1 MQCFSQV
8 LPGWLDWLRMGRL
21 GQLHRQS
28 VEGLRERAGRSLD
41 SGEDEDA
48 LDFVWLLSHEGLAE
62 SRSFKELFSAFRS
75 QYRSLL

>member
-1 MQCFSQV
+1 
-8 LPGWLDWLRMGRL
+8 MGRL